1 MSLYLFFQIGMEHI
15 ESYVKAKEYF
25 QNTFAPERM
34 KVINELISLRDDIQK
49 EARIQK
55 IGSVTYS
62 SVGIVGGGLIIAGII
77 AAPFTFGG
85 SLALSVAGGAATISS
100 GVAGVTHNI
109 VKEKKVK
116 SKLVDARTS
125 LQEHD
130 KKCSKMSTL
139 LVPLKRDIDRLRD
152 EIIAIQQ
159 SRSEHDSDPENRNA
173 TRIVHG
179 VKTII
184 GSFRTLNVSALAS
197 NSKFFLQIQK
207 IGETLKNVFPPS
219 VSTAAKGA
227 ATIGTKA
234 LGTLAA
240 VGILV
245 DLGILISDATAL
257 AKIEKGKLCDEAE
270 KLDNVI
276 TTMQN
281 QYACLSK
288 CFE

>member
-1 MSLYLFFQIGMEHI
+1 MEHI
-15 ESYVKAKEYF
+15 ESYVKAKKYF
-25 QNTFAPERM
+25 QKTFAPERM
-34 KVINELISLRDDIQK
+34 KVINELISIRDDIQK

-62 SVGIVGGGLIIAGII
+62 SVGIVGGGLIIAGIV
-77 AAPFTFGG
+77 AAPFTAGG
-85 SLALSVAGGAATISS
+85 SLALSVAGGAATFSS

-109 VKEKKVK
+109 VKEQKVK
-116 SKLVDARTS
+116 SKLVDAQTS
-125 LQEHD
+125 LHEHD
-130 KKCSKMSTL
+130 KNCSKMSTL

-159 SRSEHDSDPENRNA
+159 SRSEHDTDPENRNA
-173 TRIVHG
+173 ERIVDG

-184 GSFRTLNVSALAS
+184 GSFRTLDVRALAS

-207 IGETLKNVFPPS
+207 IGETLKNVVPPS

-245 DLGILISDATAL
+245 DLGILISDATDL

-276 TTMQN
+276 TTLQN
-281 QYACLSK
+281 QYACLSQ

>member
-1 MSLYLFFQIGMEHI
+1 M
-15 ESYVKAKEYF
+15 
-25 QNTFAPERM
+25 
-34 KVINELISLRDDIQK
+34 
-49 EARIQK
+49 
-55 IGSVTYS
+55 
-62 SVGIVGGGLIIAGII
+62 
-77 AAPFTFGG
+77 
-85 SLALSVAGGAATISS
+85 SVAGGAATISS

-116 SKLVDARTS
+116 SKLVDAQTS

-159 SRSEHDSDPENRNA
+159 SRSEHDTDPENRNA
-173 TRIVHG
+173 ERIVHG

>member
-1 MSLYLFFQIGMEHI
+1 
-15 ESYVKAKEYF
+15 
-25 QNTFAPERM
+25 M

-85 SLALSVAGGAATISS
+85 SLALSVAGGAATVSS

-116 SKLVDARTS
+116 SRLVDAQTS

-130 KKCSKMSTL
+130 KNCLKMSTL

-159 SRSEHDSDPENRNA
+159 SRSEHDTDPENRNT

-184 GSFRTLNVSALAS
+184 GSFRTLNVNALAS

-207 IGETLKNVFPPS
+207 IGETLKNVFPSS

-227 ATIGTKA
+227 TTIGTKV

-276 TTMQN
+276 KTMQN